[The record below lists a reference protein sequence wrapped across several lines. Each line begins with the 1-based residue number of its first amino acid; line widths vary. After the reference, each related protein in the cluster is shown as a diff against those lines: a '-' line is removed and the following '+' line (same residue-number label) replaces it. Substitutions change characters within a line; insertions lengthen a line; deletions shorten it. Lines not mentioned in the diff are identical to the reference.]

1 MDAFNI
7 FFTST
12 GRRVALIQS
21 FKKVLMD
28 LGVPGTIVTTD
39 SQKNAPAA
47 FAADVSEL
55 FPRITDANY
64 INILLG
70 ICEKHQ
76 IKLLISLF
84 NPGQSSGY
92 FHDDYKLG
100 IIASG
105 VFKDFQVN
113 ENYLSDS
120 QKNNTIKRGIILLGK
135 CVANCNAKGNYLQV
149 ESGVKIELLHSSL
162 ETVKP

>member
-12 GRRVALIQS
+12 DRRVALIQS

-39 SQKNAPAA
+39 SQKNSPAA

-55 FPRITDANY
+55 VPRITDANY

-76 IKLLISLF
+76 IKLLISLL
-84 NPGQSSGY
+84 NLGQSSGD
-92 FHDDYKLG
+92 FHDDYKSG
-100 IIASG
+100 IIVSG
-105 VFKDFQVN
+105 VFKDVQVN
-113 ENYLSDS
+113 ENPIIDNP
-120 QKNNTIKRGIILLGK
+120 KINTIKMGIILEAK
-135 CVANCNAKGNYLQV
+135 CVANCNAKGNELQV
-149 ESGVKIELLHSSL
+149 ESGVKIELLRSSL